1 MTKQWL
7 LAAAVSALILAGPA
21 LGHAKLQS
29 TIPAADAQLQIAPTS
44 LTLTFNEAVQLAILV
59 LTVEGKNIPVTVD
72 RSAPAALQ
80 VSVALPAL
88 TAGKYQVQWSALSA
102 DDGHVSKGT
111 FSFAIVG
118 PASASVPAAPAAVS
132 ATAP

>member
-7 LAAAVSALILAGPA
+7 LAAAASTLILAGPA

-29 TIPAADAQLQIAPTS
+29 SIPAADAQLQTAPTS
-44 LTLTFNEAVQLAILV
+44 LRLTFNEAVQLAILI
-59 LTVEGKNIPVTVD
+59 LTVDDKSIPVNVD

-88 TAGKYQVQWSALSA
+88 APGKYQVQWSALSV

-118 PASASVPAAPAAVS
+118 PASASVTAAPAAVAA
-132 ATAP
+132 ATP